1 MCNECRPGR
10 YQPHHRQLFCIDCP
24 TGWHR
29 LEAEDTN
36 ATECHLCKAGETSRT
51 NGSAICENCDL
62 GEYGFK
68 NGTCEFCP
76 KGYYQDSKGETFCKA
91 CPVDHFETHDK
102 PNEAATSES
111 DCLKCVITHA
121 LSTTT
126 SQRTGVFNAT
136 TGCICAGAQQE
147 AVDLEMKYGYY
158 TTNMTVYE
166 LKKPIVSDR
175 QLCIPCPD
183 GADCEV
189 SLKNTFLSFSF
200 VFRFCN
206 YLLYLLHHL
215 LLDLIIPFFFSSFFS
230 CFFFSCS
237 VPSFLFFNL
246 KV

>member
-1 MCNECRPGR
+1 M
-10 YQPHHRQLFCIDCP
+10 
-24 TGWHR
+24 
-29 LEAEDTN
+29 EDTN
-36 ATECHLCKAGETSRT
+36 AKECHLCKAGETART

-76 KGYYQDSKGETFCKA
+76 QGYYQDSKGETFCKA

-102 PNEAATSES
+102 PDEAATSES
-111 DCLKCVITHA
+111 GCLKCVITHA

-126 SQRTGVFNAT
+126 SQRIGVFNAT

-189 SLKNTFLSFSF
+189 SLKILFYLFLSSSVSAIIYCIFF
-200 VFRFCN
+200 IIFF
-206 YLLYLLHHL
+206 
-215 LLDLIIPFFFSSFFS
+215 LILSSVFFFLLSFLVFPFHVLFHL
-230 CFFFSCS
+230 FFF
-237 VPSFLFFNL
+237 LI
-246 KV
+246 

>member
-1 MCNECRPGR
+1 
-10 YQPHHRQLFCIDCP
+10 
-24 TGWHR
+24 
-29 LEAEDTN
+29 
-36 ATECHLCKAGETSRT
+36 
-51 NGSAICENCDL
+51 
-62 GEYGFK
+62 
-68 NGTCEFCP
+68 CEFCP

-189 SLKNTFLSFSF
+189 SLKILFYVFLSSSVSAIIYCIFFIIFFLILSSLFFFLLSFLVFSF
-200 VFRFCN
+200 HVLF
-206 YLLYLLHHL
+206 HL
-215 LLDLIIPFFFSSFFS
+215 FFF
-230 CFFFSCS
+230 
-237 VPSFLFFNL
+237 LI
-246 KV
+246 